1 MPRLITQTIVAD
13 FRTRLCDV
21 AAELY
26 AATGRDGFNMRELAK
41 RLRVS
46 PMTAYRYF
54 RDKDE
59 ILAAL
64 RARAFARFAAGLE
77 AALDAPSPRQRSAAL
92 THAYGE
98 FVRQEEAGYRLMFD
112 LFQPPV
118 PGVPELAVEERR
130 ARAAMTEYARLMVRD
145 GWYDGE
151 PDLIGDVFWS
161 ALHGV
166 AALHLARKQADFDRV
181 LNETVRALGQAYR
194 SGGRAGEDWQPL
206 AREATLNGRSG
217 IGHLPAE

>member
-1 MPRLITQTIVAD
+1 MPRVITQTFVAD

-21 AAELY
+21 AVELY
-26 AATGRDGFNMRELAK
+26 AETGRDGFNMRELAK

-54 RDKDE
+54 RDKEE

-64 RARAFARFAAGLE
+64 RARSFARFAAKLE
-77 AALDAPSPRQRSAAL
+77 GALAASSPRHRSAAL

-98 FVRQEEAGYRLMFD
+98 FVRQEEACYRLMFD
-112 LFQPPV
+112 LFQPSV
-118 PGVPELAVEERR
+118 PGVPELAVEQRR
-130 ARAAMTEYARLMVRD
+130 ARAAISEYARLMVRD
-145 GWYDGE
+145 GLFEGE
-151 PDLIGDVFWS
+151 PDLIGEVFWS

-166 AALHLARKQADFDRV
+166 AALHLTSKQALFDQV

-194 SGGRAGEDWQPL
+194 SG
-206 AREATLNGRSG
+206 EAQEEWPRVVPETSRGGHSG
-217 IGHLPAE
+217 ITRLPAE